1 MERRGYYK
9 ISRVAANV
17 CTLTI
22 VSRTTYGTDNAHDRV
37 SQRMNHAF
45 FPDWLK
51 RARFAREAKVIGDY
65 QHDCMR

>member
-1 MERRGYYK
+1 
-9 ISRVAANV
+9 
-17 CTLTI
+17 
-22 VSRTTYGTDNAHDRV
+22 
-37 SQRMNHAF
+37 MNHAF